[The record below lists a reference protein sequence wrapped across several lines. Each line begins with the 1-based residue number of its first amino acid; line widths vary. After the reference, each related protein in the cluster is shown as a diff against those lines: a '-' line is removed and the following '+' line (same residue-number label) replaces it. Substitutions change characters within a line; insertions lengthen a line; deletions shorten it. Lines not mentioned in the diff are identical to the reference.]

1 MKGSASAQFCA
12 REVYPGIRSLRRLV
26 TPPERIVDAK
36 DDGFE
41 AKSPGVGVFI
51 VTVGFVLGLMT
62 AAPSVQADHS
72 FGSQNWD
79 SCGGGNG
86 CIGWKQFAEDGTSL
100 GIAHMD
106 NGGGSCGTSIDVNW
120 AAAIT
125 YWNSTGTVVSFTFP
139 VSNCTPQSYPTV
151 RVVPYDNN
159 AGATGYWAVEWT
171 YDQNP
176 STSAFS
182 ACWQSCSLGTG
193 GNAQKGYDLSE
204 VLLNTYYSPSWTWVS
219 KHELGH
225 TVGLDDHSCGYSGL
239 MDSDACT
246 QINATNAELDEV
258 DTIHDH

>member
-1 MKGSASAQFCA
+1 MPKTTISKPRA
-12 REVYPGIRSLRRLV
+12 LV
-26 TPPERIVDAK
+26 W
-36 DDGFE
+36 
-41 AKSPGVGVFI
+41 GVFI
-51 VTVGFVLGLMT
+51 ATVGSPGYDGPPASRQITPWFPEL
-62 AAPSVQADHS
+62 
-72 FGSQNWD
+72 D

-86 CIGWKQFAEDGTSL
+86 CIGWKQFAEDGPLSVSHTW
-100 GIAHMD
+100 IMV
-106 NGGGSCGTSIDVNW
+106 VNS
-120 AAAIT
+120 ARNRRKLATAIT
-125 YWNSTGTVVSFTFP
+125 YWTVPGRGQLHVP
-139 VSNCTPQSYPTV
+139 VGDCTPQSYPTV

-176 STSAFS
+176 GTSAFS

-225 TVGLDDHSCGYSGL
+225 TLGLDDHSCGYSGL

-246 QINATNAELDEV
+246 QVNATNAELDEV